1 MEGGKEGIS
10 RITGLSGASSSLLR
24 TSVFS
29 LWTALALRPSP
40 PAKGPSLPG
49 DAKRRLDLSPPCQ
62 GLPRVSV
69 IPPSRCNPFG
79 VVADTGVQ
87 AGSLHPAK

>member
-1 MEGGKEGIS
+1 MGVEGGVEGGKEGIS

-49 DAKRRLDLSPPCQ
+49 DAKRIPGLSPPCQ
-62 GLPRVSV
+62 GLSRLSV
-69 IPPSRCNPFG
+69 IPPSRYNPFA
-79 VVADTGVQ
+79 VVADTGV
-87 AGSLHPAK
+87 

>member
-1 MEGGKEGIS
+1 MGVEGGVEGGKEGIS

-49 DAKRRLDLSPPCQ
+49 DAKRSLGLSPPCQ
-62 GLPRVSV
+62 GLSRLSV
-69 IPPSRCNPFG
+69 IPLSRYNPFA
-79 VVADTGVQ
+79 VVADTGV
-87 AGSLHPAK
+87 